1 LVGITIALSI
11 QKQRPLSKAFILLVP
26 RSFGETMTI
35 SFSNA
40 LGIHEQ
46 ALELRTKRSEV
57 LANNIANADTPGFK
71 ARDIDFHALLNEQKD
86 GMSNSQSLKMATT
99 NGKHLPTNGFDQSAE
114 LLYRMPSQPS
124 IDGNTVDTQTEKAE
138 FMKNT
143 LQYQSSFQFLN
154 SRFKGITSALRG
166 E

>member
-1 LVGITIALSI
+1 
-11 QKQRPLSKAFILLVP
+11 
-26 RSFGETMTI
+26 MTI

-46 ALELRTKRSEV
+46 ALEVRVQRAEI
-57 LANNIANADTPGFK
+57 LANNLANADTPGFK
-71 ARDIDFHALLNEQKD
+71 ARDVDFKAILGDQ
-86 GMSNSQSLKMATT
+86 MSAQGIGGALKMDTT
-99 NGKHLPTNGFDQSAE
+99 NGKHLPHGADGGAE
-114 LLYRMPSQPS
+114 ALLYRTPSQPS
-124 IDGNTVDTQTEKAE
+124 VDGNTVDTQQETAE

-154 SRFKGITSALRG
+154 GRFKSLTSAIRG